1 MKALLIEDDDLKFEL
16 LAGFFKEDA
25 RADVLVRA
33 ASYQAGIA
41 KLVEETFDLV
51 LLDMTLP
58 VSDLELSPVG
68 MEWLT
73 FGGQLVLRECK
84 RRKVSA
90 RIVVVSQYKAFV
102 RDNEEVSFEQLRE
115 EIMQQYRE
123 LVVGCVHLDRA
134 ADNWRQ
140 EILKLT
146 PK

>member
-1 MKALLIEDDDLKFEL
+1 MRVLVIEDDDLKFEL
-16 LAGFFKEDA
+16 LTTFFKEDLH
-25 RADVLVRA
+25 ADELVRA
-33 ASYQAGIA
+33 ESYQAGIE
-41 KLVEETFDLV
+41 KLVKHHYDLV

-90 RIVVVSQYKAFV
+90 KIVVISQYKAFV
-102 RDNEEVSFEQLRE
+102 RENEEVSFDQLNE
-115 EIMQQYRE
+115 EILLQYQG

-140 EILKLT
+140 EILTLLL
-146 PK
+146 

>member
-1 MKALLIEDDDLKFEL
+1 MKVLVIEDDDLKFEL
-16 LAGFFKEDA
+16 LSGFLKEVSPAGEI
-25 RADVLVRA
+25 VRA

-41 KLVEETFDLV
+41 KLVEDAFDLV

-84 RRKVSA
+84 RRRLLAK
-90 RIVVVSQYKAFV
+90 IVVVSQYKAFV
-102 RDNEEVSFEQLRE
+102 RENEEVSFEQLRD
-115 EIMQQYRE
+115 EIIQQHQD
-123 LVVGCVHLDRA
+123 LVVGCVHLDRS

-140 EILKLT
+140 EILNFISK
-146 PK
+146 

>member
-1 MKALLIEDDDLKFEL
+1 MKVLIVEDDDLKFEL
-16 LAGFFKEDA
+16 LAGFFKEDL
-25 RADVLVRA
+25 RATEVVRA
-33 ASYQAGIA
+33 ASYQAGINR
-41 KLVEETFDLV
+41 LVEETFDLV

-84 RRKVSA
+84 RRRLFAK
-90 RIVVVSQYKAFV
+90 IVVVSQYKAFV
-102 RDNEEVSFEQLRE
+102 RDNEEVSFEQLRD
-115 EIMQQYRE
+115 EILLQYQE

-140 EILKLT
+140 EILNLI
-146 PK
+146 

>member
-1 MKALLIEDDDLKFEL
+1 MKVLVIEDDDLKFEL

-25 RADVLVRA
+25 RGDVLVRA
-33 ASYQAGIA
+33 ASYQSGIM

-84 RRKVSA
+84 RRKLSA

-102 RDNEEVSFEQLRE
+102 RDNEEVSFEQLRD
-115 EIMQQYRE
+115 EILLQNQE
-123 LVVGCVHLDRA
+123 LVIGCVHLDRA

-140 EILKLT
+140 EILNLICK
-146 PK
+146 

>member
-1 MKALLIEDDDLKFEL
+1 MKVLVIEDDDLKFEL
-16 LAGFFKEDA
+16 LAGFFKEDTC
-25 RADVLVRA
+25 ADVLVRA

-41 KLVEETFDLV
+41 KLVEDTFDFV

-84 RRKVSA
+84 RRRLSA
-90 RIVVVSQYKAFV
+90 RVVVVSQYKAFV
-102 RDNEEVSFEQLRE
+102 RDNEEVSFEQLRY
-115 EIMQQYRE
+115 EIMQLHQD

-140 EILKLT
+140 EILNLI